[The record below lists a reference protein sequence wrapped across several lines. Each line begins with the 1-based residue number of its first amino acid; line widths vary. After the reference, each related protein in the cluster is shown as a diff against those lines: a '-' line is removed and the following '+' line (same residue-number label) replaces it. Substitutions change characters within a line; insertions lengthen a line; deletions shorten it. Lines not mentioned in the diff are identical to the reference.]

1 VVSTQ
6 VVQEFLNVAT
16 SKFTTPLTFSDAQQY
31 LHDVLGA
38 LSTVFPSID
47 LFRNALALQQETR
60 FSFYDSLIIGGA
72 LQAGCDALFSEDL
85 QHNQQIRGLKIL
97 NPFLSSS
104 CLFPVVMLS
113 PFGCTQGRLGETS
126 RLAYAH
132 RLGLRSF
139 ASSG

>member
-1 VVSTQ
+1 MSTQ

-72 LQAGCDALFSEDL
+72 LQAGCDALYSEDL
-85 QHNQQIRGLKIL
+85 QNNQQIRGLRIL

-104 CLFPVVMLS
+104 
-113 PFGCTQGRLGETS
+113 
-126 RLAYAH
+126 
-132 RLGLRSF
+132 
-139 ASSG
+139 